1 MFKLSCIT
9 TNDIIR
15 YNPFYDILENQDDRF
30 FENEPTE
37 YIQSIQEFS
46 ETLENCKSYSKS
58 QFNELM
64 ANNLNQKH
72 KGQAQNLLF
81 STYFL
86 NIDGNKTNFDRL
98 SPELA
103 VSKHKFSVV
112 ALAEGQAQNLIFS
125 TYFLNIDGNKT
136 NFDRRSAE
144 LAVIKHKFSV
154 VALAETNTDECNK
167 DLYKLS
173 NEYTPVYSSKIENKV
188 KGSGVALYV
197 KNGFSFNILNELSS
211 CDKNIETLFIKI
223 TNTSA
228 PIVIGVVYRPPSG
241 DIDEFN

>member
-1 MFKLSCIT
+1 MMTSKSNLTKVKEVCSVCTKYILIGHSASVCGHCDIIFHTKCAKKAKFKLFRNKQYCLSCIT

-37 YIQSIQEFS
+37 YIQSIQELS

-98 SPELA
+98 S
-103 VSKHKFSVV
+103 
-112 ALAEGQAQNLIFS
+112 
-125 TYFLNIDGNKT
+125 
-136 NFDRRSAE
+136 AE

-154 VALAETNTDECNK
+154 VALAETNTD
-167 DLYKLS
+167 DL
-173 NEYTPVYSSKIENKV
+173 NV
-188 KGSGVALYV
+188 
-197 KNGFSFNILNELSS
+197 
-211 CDKNIETLFIKI
+211 IKTCI
-223 TNTSA
+223 S
-228 PIVIGVVYRPPSG
+228 
-241 DIDEFN
+241 

>member
-1 MFKLSCIT
+1 
-9 TNDIIR
+9 
-15 YNPFYDILENQDDRF
+15 
-30 FENEPTE
+30 
-37 YIQSIQEFS
+37 
-46 ETLENCKSYSKS
+46 
-58 QFNELM
+58 M

-98 SPELA
+98 S
-103 VSKHKFSVV
+103 
-112 ALAEGQAQNLIFS
+112 
-125 TYFLNIDGNKT
+125 
-136 NFDRRSAE
+136 AE

-154 VALAETNTDECNK
+154 VALAETNTDACNK

-173 NEYTPVYSSKIENKV
+173 NEYTPVYSSKIKNKV

-197 KNGFSFNILNELSS
+197 KNDFSFSILNELSS

-223 TNTSA
+223 ANTSA
-228 PIVIGVVYRPPSG
+228 PVIKRALIYLEPAFHFPNMGLSFQFRVLWSFVSRYSEMKGHVAGAEDSPVNRSLTMMPTCRRCIVQP
-241 DIDEFN
+241 

>member
-1 MFKLSCIT
+1 MGNVVPMDSKLLSSYIT

-15 YNPFYDILENQDDRF
+15 YNPFYEILGNQDDRF
-30 FENEPTE
+30 FENGPTA
-37 YIQSIQEFS
+37 YIQSIQELS
-46 ETLENCKSYSKS
+46 ETLEKCKSYSKS

-64 ANNLNQKH
+64 VNNLNQKH

-81 STYFL
+81 LTYFL

-98 SPELA
+98 
-103 VSKHKFSVV
+103 
-112 ALAEGQAQNLIFS
+112 
-125 TYFLNIDGNKT
+125 
-136 NFDRRSAE
+136 SAE

-154 VALAETNTDECNK
+154 VALAETNTYECNK

-197 KNGFSFNILNELSS
+197 KNDFSYNILNELSS
-211 CDKNIETLFIKI
+211 CNKNIETLFVKSQIHQLQ
-223 TNTSA
+223 
-228 PIVIGVVYRPPSG
+228 
-241 DIDEFN
+241 

>member
-1 MFKLSCIT
+1 MMTSKNNLTKVKEVCSVCTKYILIGQSASVCGHCDIIFHTKCAKKAKFKLCRNKQYCLSCIT

-15 YNPFYDILENQDDRF
+15 YNPFYDILENQDDKF

-37 YIQSIQEFS
+37 YILSIQELS

-98 SPELA
+98 S
-103 VSKHKFSVV
+103 
-112 ALAEGQAQNLIFS
+112 
-125 TYFLNIDGNKT
+125 
-136 NFDRRSAE
+136 AE

-154 VALAETNTDECNK
+154 VALAETNTNECNK

-173 NEYTPVYSSKIENKV
+173 NEYTPVYSS
-188 KGSGVALYV
+188 
-197 KNGFSFNILNELSS
+197 
-211 CDKNIETLFIKI
+211 
-223 TNTSA
+223 
-228 PIVIGVVYRPPSG
+228 
-241 DIDEFN
+241 